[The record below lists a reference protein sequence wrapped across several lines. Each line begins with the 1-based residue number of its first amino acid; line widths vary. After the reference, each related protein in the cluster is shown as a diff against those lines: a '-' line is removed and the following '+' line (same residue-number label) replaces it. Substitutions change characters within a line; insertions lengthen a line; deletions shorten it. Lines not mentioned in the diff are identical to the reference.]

1 MAHKPALLP
10 VLKTFGLNPK
20 EFVQF
25 LGVTHGFVAGGAASS
40 AFFGKPLEDEQD
52 LDIWIP
58 IPVSSSCSGVYKAP
72 FNYDS
77 ASYCSLL
84 RTYIFNYFTK
94 NQRRPNQRILLS
106 LSLNQISKKY
116 SGVYTKITTQDVA
129 QYTQSNMSNMISCI
143 DTYENTWTGRRIQV
157 IYTYN
162 KTVDDVLS
170 NYDFDVCQFYT
181 DGSDNFLVKSF
192 KHSATDLTNIR
203 QGHAKILTN
212 TDDIQT
218 EYQQQRLEERV
229 AKYEC
234 RGYTFTWASSGNLY
248 RSPELPLAPTE
259 SFWQDFV
266 FSTHDLSENMTTQ
279 NMRDVFFNMLND
291 AGCHFEGSDTEGT
304 LELLVNYYTRQWKLD
319 SEGGDNWNYTWR
331 FTWDAYR
338 AEENFYMYS
347 MILQNLY

>member
-1 MAHKPALLP
+1 MAHKPSLLP
-10 VLKTFGLNPK
+10 VLKTFGLDPK
-20 EFVQF
+20 EFAQF

-40 AFFGKPLEDEQD
+40 AYFGKSLYDDQD

-58 IPVSSSCSGVYKAP
+58 IPVSSGCSAIYKTSP
-72 FNYDS
+72 NYDS

-106 LSLNQISKKY
+106 LSLDQISKKY
-116 SGVYTKITTQDVA
+116 SGVYTKITTKDIA

-162 KTVDDVLS
+162 KTADEVLS

-181 DGSDNFLVKSF
+181 DGTDDFLVRPF
-192 KHSATDLTNIR
+192 KTSATNLANMR

-212 TDDIQT
+212 TEDIQT

-234 RGYTFTWASSGNLY
+234 RGYTFTWASSGIPY
-248 RSPELPLAPTE
+248 QAPQLPPAPTE

-266 FSTHDLSENMTTQ
+266 FYTQDFSENMTKEQ
-279 NMRDVFFNMLND
+279 MRDVFFNMLND
-291 AGCHFEGSDTEGT
+291 AGCHFEGSDTDGT
-304 LELLVNYYTRQWKLD
+304 LKLLVNYYTRQFKFD
-319 SEGGDNWNYTWR
+319 SDAGDNQQYTWR
-331 FTWDAYR
+331 FTWDAYN
-338 AEENFYMYS
+338 AKENFYIYS